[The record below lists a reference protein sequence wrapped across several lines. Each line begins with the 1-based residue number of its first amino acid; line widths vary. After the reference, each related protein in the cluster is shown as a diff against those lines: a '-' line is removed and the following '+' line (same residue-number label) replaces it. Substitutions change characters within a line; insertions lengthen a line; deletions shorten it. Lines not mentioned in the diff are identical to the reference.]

1 MPFCMNC
8 GQNLPDGAK
17 FCFAC
22 GTPINS
28 NSNTSRQQE
37 WAGKLIQCPSCGEI
51 LRSFEPVCSFC
62 GYEIRNAK
70 ATNSMLELSQK
81 LAQAKS
87 DDERII
93 YIRSFPIPNT
103 KEDIIE
109 VMTLSASNMVDNYQ
123 EEISQAWQM
132 LFERAYQKAK
142 IMFGASPEIQKSY
155 EYFENNIKKF
165 QIMQEQK
172 QKELHSRQLRQAKKE
187 KHDKRNLLK
196 KEKRQY
202 ADIQKER
209 KYEFFNKHKEG
220 VKYLFAIGTSL
231 LMIFLGF
238 LPFML
243 DEIKHN
249 NKVKKLESTVKQ
261 IEEYIDNEDY
271 DNARI
276 KANQLILSDNWS
288 SEEEKKWDNIR
299 NSLLDII
306 NEKEA
311 LSQGKIKVNFIQKD
325 FNKNDYLKVEE
336 ILIQQGFTNI
346 TLSPIDDLVTGW
358 ITKDGQVEE
367 VTIDGRTDYEKD
379 TYLSSDAEI
388 IIYYHTF
395 KEKD

>member
-1 MPFCMNC
+1 MLFCINC
-8 GQNLPDGAK
+8 GQQLPEGAK
-17 FCFAC
+17 FCSKC
-22 GTPINS
+22 GTSINS

-37 WAGKLIQCPSCGEI
+37 WAGQLIQCPSCGEI

-87 DDERII
+87 NDERII

-132 LFERAYQKAK
+132 LFERAYQKAE
-142 IMFGASPEIQKSY
+142 IMFGDSPEIQKSR
-155 EYFENNIKKF
+155 EYFESNIQKIR
-165 QIMQEQK
+165 IMQQQK
-172 QKELHSRQLRQAKKE
+172 QKEIHFRQLEQAKKE
-187 KHDKRNLLK
+187 KNNERKLIK

-209 KYEFFNKHKEG
+209 KYEFLNKHSD
-220 VKYLFAIGTSL
+220 YLVYFGGLVVCIFIFFAVPVLIG
-231 LMIFLGF
+231 
-238 LPFML
+238 
-243 DEIKHN
+243 EISHK
-249 NKVKKLESTVKQ
+249 NKVKTLEKSVKQ

-276 KANQLILSDNWS
+276 KANQLILSGNWS
-288 SEEEKKWDNIR
+288 SDEEKKWDNIR

-325 FNKNDYLKVEE
+325 FKKNDYLKVEE

-346 TLSPIDDLVTGW
+346 TLSPIDDLLTGW

-379 TYLSSDAEI
+379 TYISSDAEI

>member
-1 MPFCMNC
+1 MLFCINC
-8 GQNLPDGAK
+8 GQRLPDGAK
-17 FCFAC
+17 FCSKC
-22 GTPINS
+22 GTSINS

-37 WAGKLIQCPSCGEI
+37 WAGQLIQCPSCGEI

-70 ATNSMLELSQK
+70 ANNSMLELSQK

-132 LFERAYQKAK
+132 LFERAYQKAE
-142 IMFGASPEIQKSY
+142 IMFGDSPEIQKSR
-155 EYFENNIKKF
+155 EYFESNIQKIR
-165 QIMQEQK
+165 IMQQQK
-172 QKELHSRQLRQAKKE
+172 QKEIHFRQLEQAKKE
-187 KHDKRNLLK
+187 KNNERKLIK

-209 KYEFFNKHKEG
+209 KYEFLNKHSD
-220 VKYLFAIGTSL
+220 Y
-231 LMIFLGF
+231 
-238 LPFML
+238 FML
-243 DEIKHN
+243 FGFFAVSIAVFILMGIVPSIRHEN
-249 NKVKKLESTVKQ
+249 EVKILEKSVKQ

-276 KANQLILSDNWS
+276 KANQLILSDDWS

-379 TYLSSDAEI
+379 TYISSDAEI